1 MKKLIKL
8 ILISFLVIAVGFGL
22 FIATLKT
29 NLLFRSADSFELPV
43 DCKAALVYSTG
54 RDVAE
59 RTQLIY
65 CNKNGDTIAN
75 QQFASA
81 SDKFAIE
88 GCDKNYNFYTNEK
101 VFFSN
106 GHSIDNEE
114 MKEVYNFASDN
125 GYDTVRYSGYIKEWG
140 MYYKSIPHG
149 MAYNINELGF
159 FDILSLY
166 NDSEIYNIRTSNL
179 PIIAVKQDSND
190 VAIYCFND
198 HTDFDFEKTDPNIV
212 FFEKIVRD
220 GSEFQRKTG
229 QIDISKATYK
239 AELSIINAIWVGDDL
254 YMMVNREE
262 DHLHYYMYHC
272 VKDGEEI
279 RFINSVLL
287 DWKQLG
293 LRDEGYVIYDQSM
306 LFLRDNVIEYWQASS
321 EFCAPGLICYNIDSQ
336 NFFFVNNDHY
346 DEDLISK
353 YRTIGDS
360 LYYLEQDKMDPSSF
374 NIYTIETNNTYDHV
388 ATLKPVAAHLDDKLL
403 VDFYFFE

>member
-1 MKKLIKL
+1 
-8 ILISFLVIAVGFGL
+8 
-22 FIATLKT
+22 
-29 NLLFRSADSFELPV
+29 
-43 DCKAALVYSTG
+43 
-54 RDVAE
+54 
-59 RTQLIY
+59 
-65 CNKNGDTIAN
+65 
-75 QQFASA
+75 
-81 SDKFAIE
+81 
-88 GCDKNYNFYTNEK
+88 
-101 VFFSN
+101 
-106 GHSIDNEE
+106 

-198 HTDFDFEKTDPNIV
+198 HTDFDLEKTDPNIV

-220 GSEFQRKTG
+220 GSKFQRKTG

-262 DHLHYYMYHC
+262 DHLHYMYHC

-293 LRDEGYVIYDQSM
+293 LRDEGYDIYDQSL
-306 LFLRDNVIEYWQASS
+306 LFLKDNV
-321 EFCAPGLICYNIDSQ
+321 
-336 NFFFVNNDHY
+336 
-346 DEDLISK
+346 
-353 YRTIGDS
+353 
-360 LYYLEQDKMDPSSF
+360 
-374 NIYTIETNNTYDHV
+374 
-388 ATLKPVAAHLDDKLL
+388 
-403 VDFYFFE
+403 